1 MKWAGFQ
8 RDMGGLGLIGWCLS
22 GVRRK
27 GERSAGCLG
36 EEGGI
41 MQKLQQGV
49 WATEC
54 CQHHKQQPRQEPRDK
69 IGDLKVEYG
78 P

>member
-1 MKWAGFQ
+1 MEWAGI
-8 RDMGGLGLIGWCLS
+8 RSDTGSLGLIGWCLS

-27 GERSAGCLG
+27 GERSAGCLD

-41 MQKLQQGV
+41 DSAE
-49 WATEC
+49 ATAGC
-54 CQHHKQQPRQEPRDK
+54 LGNRVLSAPPTA
-69 IGDLKVEYG
+69 